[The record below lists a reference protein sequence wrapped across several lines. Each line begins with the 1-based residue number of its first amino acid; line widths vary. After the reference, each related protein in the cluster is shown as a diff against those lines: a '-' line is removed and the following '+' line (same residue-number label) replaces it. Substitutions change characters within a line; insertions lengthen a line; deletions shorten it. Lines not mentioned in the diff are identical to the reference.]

1 MKKILIAVL
10 ICLFLLTAAQVRA
23 ADVYSVTIQVKN
35 PLPFSLTKVLNISV
49 HSKKINSSDR
59 FALFSNGKELPL
71 QILKVSDGSVMFR
84 TLVNLTPNE
93 KKILTLKYGTSI
105 NPHYGIIF
113 KPSFSGTYFAGIGSG
128 NLYIS
133 SLEDNNRITVKF
145 PGTSYTMPTFTLNKY
160 QHKVVPLKNRN
171 EVFTITSAYP
181 IFAEVSSLKS
191 NCMANSSDDVS
202 SVFGTYFILYIPK
215 EIVVSSYENTNVRIY
230 SFASKKVIYNGTLPP
245 RGMYKNLNLASGF
258 YAISAD
264 RPVTIQ
270 FGCEDDNV
278 YALNYGS
285 LTEFKGVAYGNIVCS
300 ALFPNTT
307 VKIKTA
313 DKTFKQITLE
323 NSGDFI
329 YKDLIDKFYD
339 YKSEMVPVYVE
350 YSKPV
355 LIYSDSNHGNIGG
368 EQIPSVNGFGRI
380 FVFLTG
386 KIFNFDGVTH
396 KRVVA
401 IIPSYDE
408 THITLNGKAYTLQKA
423 FVPKYFYFDKSYSPV
438 KINSDK
444 AISVFEIGMRT
455 DLECLTMLIP
465 LKSNEVQA
473 NVAYAAN
480 PSQKPSVPSSN
491 TPSSGK
497 NFLTFLAPLG
507 GMLKNGWNSLENTPW
522 FKNISDTL
530 SEFTK
535 SITPYLKNLSKQ
547 IVSLFMPAAAM
558 IYPYIHTYI
567 PSLTQSELAAILF
580 YLLIAFIIILL
591 WPKKRKE
598 RNIPVVKVKE
608 EELKK
613 KKVAFNVRTI
623 EEKGP
628 SGIKFGAKGA
638 PKTLSPSAKLKVK
651 KAETPKKEA
660 KPYPTETPKYPF
672 AAKKSEEVPAKNVLS
687 AKGRK
692 TISAPSKGTFE
703 TEKEKK
709 VTAVPSE
716 EKKRALSVR
725 NVPMEKEKIEEQ
737 KETVEKVK
745 EEPKQAHKNILSA
758 ILHHK
763 EAVEKET
770 EESKEKVKPSKEIQK
785 AEGIRKEEVA
795 KSEEQKGVLSEFL
808 NKKEQP
814 EVKEGL
820 AGQKEEKVSEEVV
833 KEPKEKKE
841 KPEEKKKSHGFL
853 SALFHG
859 KEKSEVLQQHKESE
873 EKPTEAKTEEK
884 TSETKTEEKVPKAK
898 EEEKVKT
905 TPKTSLDE
913 LLERVKNEMKSKTT
927 ENKPPLKTPTV
938 KEKKEAPA
946 SELEKGKEAIEE
958 EEPEEIGVKLEAS
971 VVMDK
976 YSAEKIAN
984 TDIIKR
990 LSRTFVSAK
999 DNPDIDSEK
1008 RAKYRIGII
1017 ALTPIEMRIAEDLA
1031 RRIGAKNSTGEML
1044 LIAKKVGVKQ
1054 IIVNDTPKIT
1064 NYQGIRITNIKEVI
1078 KE

>member
-1 MKKILIAVL
+1 MKKTLIAVL
-10 ICLFLLTAAQVRA
+10 ICLFLLTAAQVKA

-59 FALFSNGKELPL
+59 FALFSSGKELPL
-71 QILKVSDGSVMFR
+71 QILKVSDGNVTFK
-84 TLVNLTPNE
+84 TLVSLASND
-93 KKILTLKYGTSI
+93 KKTLTLKYGTSI
-105 NPHYGIIF
+105 NPHYDIIF
-113 KPSFSGTYFAGIGSG
+113 KPSFSGTYFVGIGSG
-128 NLYIS
+128 NIYIS

-160 QHKVVPLKNRN
+160 QHKIVPLKNRN
-171 EVFTITSAYP
+171 EVFAITSTYP
-181 IFAEVSSLKS
+181 IFAEVSSLKG

-215 EIVVSSYENTNVRIY
+215 EIIVSSYESTNVRVY
-230 SFASKKVIYNGTLPP
+230 SFASKKVIYDGTLPP

-264 RPVTIQ
+264 HPVTIQ

-285 LTEFKGVAYGNIVCS
+285 LNEFKGVAYGNIVCS

-313 DKTFKQITLE
+313 DKTFNQITLE

-368 EQIPSVNGFGRI
+368 EQIPSVNGFGKT

-386 KIFNFDGVTH
+386 KIFNFDGVMH
-396 KRVVA
+396 KRAVA

-408 THITLNGKAYTLQKA
+408 THITLNGKTYMLQKA

-438 KINSDK
+438 KISSDK
-444 AISVFEIGMRT
+444 AVSVFEIGMRT
-455 DLECLTMLIP
+455 DLEYLTMLIP
-465 LKSNEVQA
+465 LKSNAVQA
-473 NVAYAAN
+473 NVAYTSN
-480 PSQKPSVPSSN
+480 PSQKPSVPSNN

-507 GMLKNGWNSLENTPW
+507 SMLKNSWNSLEGTSW
-522 FKNISDTL
+522 FKNISNTL

-535 SITPYLKNLSKQ
+535 SITPYLKTLSKQ

-558 IYPYIHTYI
+558 IYPYIHAYI

-598 RNIPVVKVKE
+598 KNIPVVKVKE

-623 EEKGP
+623 EERSP
-628 SGIKFGAKGA
+628 SGIKFGAQGA

-651 KAETPKKEA
+651 KVETPSKKT
-660 KPYPTETPKYPF
+660 KPYSTETPKYPF
-672 AAKKSEEVPAKNVLS
+672 AAKKSEEAPAKNVLS

-692 TISAPSKGTFE
+692 TISAPSKGVLE

-709 VTAVPSE
+709 ITAGPSE
-716 EKKRALSVR
+716 EKKPILSVR
-725 NVPMEKEKIEEQ
+725 NVSLKKEKIEEH
-737 KETVEKVK
+737 KETAEKAE

-758 ILHHK
+758 ILHNK
-763 EAVEKET
+763 KAIERET
-770 EESKEKVKPSKEIQK
+770 EEPKEKIKPPKETQK
-785 AEGIRKEEVA
+785 AEGVLKEEVV

-814 EVKEGL
+814 KVKEGL
-820 AGQKEEKVSEEVV
+820 VEQKEEEVSEEVV
-833 KEPKEKKE
+833 KERKEEKEKQ
-841 KPEEKKKSHGFL
+841 EEKKKSHGLL

-859 KEKSEVLQQHKESE
+859 KEKSGILQHK
-873 EKPTEAKTEEK
+873 KTEEK
-884 TSETKTEEKVPKAK
+884 SPDVKKEEKIPETKIEEKVPQAKA
-898 EEEKVKT
+898 EEKVET
-905 TPKTSLDE
+905 TPKTSLEE
-913 LLERVKNEMKSKTT
+913 LLERVKNEMKSETAGG
-927 ENKPPLKTPTV
+927 KPLLKTPTAE
-938 KEKKEAPA
+938 EKKEVSIP
-946 SELEKGKEAIEE
+946 ELEKDKETIEKE
-958 EEPEEIGVKLEAS
+958 VPKEISVKLETS

-976 YSAEKIAN
+976 YSAEKIVN

-1008 RAKYRIGII
+1008 RTKYRIGII
-1017 ALTPIEMRIAEDLA
+1017 ALTPIELRIAEDLA

-1064 NYQGIRITNIKEVI
+1064 NYQGIRITNIKDVI